1 VAYQLPVLGY
11 EPYID
16 AETMRLHHDK
26 HQQPYIDQLNKAVA
40 TYSRFDRT
48 TVEDSSLISMMCRK
62 KLVPSSAIAAAD
74 MFGTMYCCHPR
85 FLKTNDPIS
94 QSQYSGLNRG

>member
-26 HQQPYIDQLNKAVA
+26 HHQPYIDQPNKAVA
-40 TYSRFDRT
+40 TDSQFDRT
-48 TVEDSSLISMMCRK
+48 TVEDLLAHLNDVPEEISAVVRNSGGGHVWHYVLLSSPFFEDKRS
-62 KLVPSSAIAAAD
+62 
-74 MFGTMYCCHPR
+74 
-85 FLKTNDPIS
+85 N
-94 QSQYSGLNRG
+94 